1 MSPNEEEKFH
11 YTKQNGVG
19 VSDGGGG
26 GGSGDKEEG
35 GEKSSQQHQG
45 KEQL

>member
-19 VSDGGGG
+19 VGVDGGG
-26 GGSGDKEEG
+26 SRDKEGE
-35 GEKSSQQHQG
+35 EKSSQQHQG